1 MSEVDQK
8 KLSEERVQ
16 SSFLAGIEKKAL
28 LWIAPK
34 LPNWVTPDMMTF
46 LGLFAMVLIGIS
58 YYLVKYHWSFFLM
71 ANLGLIVNWLG
82 DSLDGTLARVRNQ
95 QRPKYGYYLDHLVDA
110 FGMAFLI
117 FGLAYSGLVS
127 QPFIWLILA
136 LFLIASINVYLA
148 TNSVHIF
155 KISYL
160 RMSTTEARIFVF
172 ILNIILIFVK
182 KISFFGFVFYWLDFV
197 AGLFSV
203 FLLVAILRS
212 AIKNLTRL
220 DREERAKWADT

>member
-58 YYLVKYHWSFFLM
+58 YYLVKYHWSFLLM